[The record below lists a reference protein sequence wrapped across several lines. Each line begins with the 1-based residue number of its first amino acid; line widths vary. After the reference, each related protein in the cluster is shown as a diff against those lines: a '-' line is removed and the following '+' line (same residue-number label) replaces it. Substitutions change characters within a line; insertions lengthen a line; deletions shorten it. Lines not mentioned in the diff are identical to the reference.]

1 MADVEAGRSM
11 MNQRVVLTKSDIPGA
26 KIPRE
31 TVKECSIFQVF
42 SDKHPQPL
50 IKTVDSQS
58 LLKSGRFTLSVDLVL
73 VEPNP
78 ANANQVLK

>member
-26 KIPRE
+26 KILRE

-42 SDKHPQPL
+42 SDKHPQPPH
-50 IKTVDSQS
+50 KNC
-58 LLKSGRFTLSVDLVL
+58 RFSEF
-73 VEPNP
+73 VEVW
-78 ANANQVLK
+78 ALHFVC